1 MFYCDLI
8 EECIKEINKDLECSQ
23 LLYSRTKDVIGEFSD
38 TKEVEGKYR
47 IFEKVDCYVYLL
59 TELEYTNDQNEL
71 SDDFLPKARE
81 FILQT
86 LKVRVLDLCYFRDN
100 STRESIKKKWNM
112 EDDYREALEKKWGVG
127 YNIKEN
133 KQ

>member
-23 LLYSRTKDVIGEFSD
+23 LLYSRTEDVIGEFSD
-38 TKEVEGKYR
+38 IKEVEGKYR
-47 IFEKVDCYVYLL
+47 IFEKVDCYLYLI

-81 FILQT
+81 FILQL

-100 STRESIKKKWNM
+100 STRESLKKKWNM
-112 EDDYREALEKKWGVG
+112 DDNYKEALEEKWCIRETKK
-127 YNIKEN
+127 ES
-133 KQ
+133 